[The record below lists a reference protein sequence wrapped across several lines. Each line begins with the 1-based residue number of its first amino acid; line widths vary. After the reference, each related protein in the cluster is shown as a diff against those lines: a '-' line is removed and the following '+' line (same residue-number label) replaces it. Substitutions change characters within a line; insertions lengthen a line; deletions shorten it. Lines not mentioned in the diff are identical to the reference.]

1 MTVTFQLDIGNHQVN
16 FYGTIVI
23 AFTCIITFLSF
34 GLAKYNPKVAKSNP
48 RRAKVWKQY
57 GERRATSTA
66 DCEWATQGEL
76 EFYKELFFKL
86 QNLEEFPD
94 TIPTGRKIF
103 LLLLSQ
109 ALKDHVEAPH
119 TSSILS
125 IKHFDEKDLARC
137 LQDHQDKVTRQYHE
151 YINRRQSG
159 GPRELFNSK
168 QVAEDRLREVA
179 PLKLVDGAWLGHFN
193 KITMPFPLRPIIK
206 RTWQVFTE
214 ELGNGNREQHH
225 VKIFED
231 LLRVFEPDL
240 PSPTTK
246 VILHPRYR
254 LGSLKYWRAAT
265 GQLLISLFPHEFV
278 PEILGFNMHFEM
290 LQLDTMQAAKELP
303 EVQLNPYYFL
313 LHVSIDNNHSGH
325 AAMAMTSVVDYIQHL
340 AETEGEVA
348 AEMGWKRVQAGYV
361 LSEWLSQKGNQ
372 ATNILPQL
380 NSDSSARLESKVLAI
395 FGSKTQAAHRLHCG
409 SRVKIGGRLL
419 TDWLNPE
426 AFRAKEWQ
434 QEFIRCF
441 STCKPWIYPGDSQ
454 KSRLVQEL
462 KWGGK
467 MYGSFTKNEVETLE
481 LWIDS
486 LTNNRFPFYHSFI
499 GPITHS
505 KCQKANEPGANKRA
519 KLVRAVSGED
529 VPIACLLPKGPLV
542 KCTGDLTANL
552 NLSAL
557 LPLWFTQCCLFE
569 SFVYAPGRTTDT
581 IGCAM
586 IRFLRA
592 QSGFDKDH
600 LIVTGIDSICSGDNK
615 GIIEFGLEI
624 TRRASLPVPHDLHSL
639 LSRWPSEFA
648 TTMLKA
654 ASSPIRN
661 FGLLLGMAMAFL
673 ELQDMVSEFSNPSLL
688 CSKSRMRL
696 GSLARKQYQC
706 LQICLQEIPDGDKRH
721 ADFNHGYG
729 VAKAEISKCFRPTE

>member
-1 MTVTFQLDIGNHQVN
+1 MALSFQLNNEDHQVKS
-16 FYGTIVI
+16 YGTIVI

-34 GLAKYNPKVAKSNP
+34 GLAKYNPKVARSNP
-48 RRAKVWKQY
+48 RRAKAWKQY
-57 GERRATSTA
+57 GGRRPASSA
-66 DCEWATQGEL
+66 DSEWTEQRES

-94 TIPTGRKIF
+94 TIPTGRKVF

-125 IKHFDEKDLARC
+125 VKYFEEKELARS
-137 LQDHQDKVTRQYHE
+137 LQDHQDEVTRQYHE
-151 YINRRQSG
+151 YISRRRSG
-159 GPRELFNSK
+159 CPRELFDNK
-168 QVAEDRLREVA
+168 QVAGDRLREMA
-179 PLKLVDGAWLGHFN
+179 PLKLVDGAWLGHLN
-193 KITMPFPLRPIIK
+193 KITMPFLLRPIMK
-206 RTWQVFTE
+206 QTWQVFTE

-225 VKIFED
+225 VKVFED

-246 VILHPRYR
+246 TILHPRYG
-254 LGSLKYWRAAT
+254 LGNLKYWRAAAA
-265 GQLLISLFPHEFV
+265 QLLVSLFPHEFV
-278 PEILGFNMHFEM
+278 PEILGFNMHFEL

-325 AAMAMTSVVDYIQHL
+325 AAMAMASVVDYIHHL
-340 AETEGEVA
+340 AETEGEMS
-348 AEMGWKRVQAGYV
+348 AEVGWKRVQAGYV

-372 ATNILPQL
+372 ATNIIPQL
-380 NSDSSARLESKVLAI
+380 NNDSNVRLESKVLAI

-419 TDWLNPE
+419 TDWLDPE
-426 AFRAKEWQ
+426 AFRAEEWQ

-462 KWGGK
+462 QWGGK
-467 MYGSFTKNEVETLE
+467 MYGSFTENEVETLE

-486 LTNNRFPFYHSFI
+486 LTNDQLSVYYSFI
-499 GPITHS
+499 GPITRS
-505 KCQKANEPGANKRA
+505 KYQKLNEPGANKRA
-519 KLVRAVSGED
+519 KLVRALSGEN
-529 VPIACLLPKGPLV
+529 VPMACLLPKGPLV
-542 KCTGDLTANL
+542 KCTSDLTANL
-552 NLSAL
+552 NLSSL

-592 QSGFDKDH
+592 QSGFDTDH
-600 LIVTGIDSICSGDNK
+600 LIVTGIDALYTGENK

-624 TRRASLPVPHDLHSL
+624 TRRASLPVPQDLHSL

-648 TTMLKA
+648 TTMLKV

-661 FGLLLGMAMAFL
+661 FGLLLGMSMAFL
-673 ELQDMVSEFSNPSLL
+673 ELQDMVSELSNPSLL
-688 CSKSRMRL
+688 CPKSRMRL

-706 LQICLQEIPDGDKRH
+706 LQVCLQEIPAGDKRH
-721 ADFNHGYG
+721 VDFHNGYG
-729 VAKAEISKCFRPTE
+729 SAKAEINKCFRPTN

>member
-1 MTVTFQLDIGNHQVN
+1 MALAFQLNIDDHQVKL
-16 FYGTIVI
+16 YGTIVI
-23 AFTCIITFLSF
+23 GLTIIITFLSS
-34 GLAKYNPKVAKSNP
+34 GLGKYNPKIARTNLRHAKP
-48 RRAKVWKQY
+48 WKQY
-57 GERRATSTA
+57 SERRPTCTTES
-66 DCEWATQGEL
+66 EWAAQGEI
-76 EFYKELFFKL
+76 EFFKELFFKL
-86 QNLEEFPD
+86 QNLEEFPE
-94 TIPTGRKIF
+94 TIPTARKTF

-109 ALKDHVEAPH
+109 ALKDQVEAPS

-125 IKHFDEKDLARC
+125 IKHFDEKELAHA
-137 LQDHQDKVTRQYHE
+137 LQNHQDEVTRQYHE
-151 YINRRQSG
+151 YIGRRRSG
-159 GPRELFNSK
+159 GPRELFLNK
-168 QVAEDRLREVA
+168 QVAGDRLREAA

-193 KITMPFPLRPIIK
+193 KITMPFLLRPIMK

-246 VILHPRYR
+246 IILHPRYR
-254 LGSLKYWRAAT
+254 LGNLKYWRAAAA
-265 GQLLISLFPHEFV
+265 QLLVSLFPHEFV

-325 AAMAMTSVVDYIQHL
+325 SAMAMASVVDYIQHL
-340 AETEGEVA
+340 AETEGQVA

-380 NSDSSARLESKVLAI
+380 NSDSIVRLESKVLAI

-426 AFRAKEWQ
+426 AFRAEEWQ
-434 QEFIRCF
+434 QEFIRYF
-441 STCKPWIYPGDSQ
+441 RTCKPWIIPGDSQ
-454 KSRLVQEL
+454 KSKLVQEL

-486 LTNNRFPFYHSFI
+486 LTNNQYPFYYSFI

-505 KCQKANEPGANKRA
+505 KCHKHNEPGANKRA
-519 KLVRAVSGED
+519 KLVRAVGDENDS
-529 VPIACLLPKGPLV
+529 IACLLPKGPLV
-542 KCTGDLTANL
+542 KCTGGPTANL
-552 NLSAL
+552 KLSSL

-592 QSGFDKDH
+592 QSGFDTDH
-600 LIVTGIDSICSGDNK
+600 LIVPGIDALYAGDDK
-615 GIIEFGLEI
+615 GIVELGLEI
-624 TRRASLPVPHDLHSL
+624 TRRASLPVPQDLHSL

-648 TTMLKA
+648 TTMLKL

-661 FGLLLGMAMAFL
+661 FGLLLGMSMAFL

-688 CSKSRMRL
+688 CPKSRMRL

-706 LQICLQEIPDGDKRH
+706 LQVCLQEIPAGDHRH
-721 ADFNHGYG
+721 VDFNHGYG
-729 VAKAEISKCFRPTE
+729 VAKAEINKCFRPTE

>member
-1 MTVTFQLDIGNHQVN
+1 MALSFQLHIEDYQVRL
-16 FYGTIVI
+16 YGTTII

-34 GLAKYNPKVAKSNP
+34 GLAKYNSRIARSNP
-48 RRAKVWKQY
+48 RRAKAWRQY
-57 GERRATSTA
+57 GTRRPASSS
-66 DCEWATQGEL
+66 DSEWATQRES

-94 TIPTGRKIF
+94 TIPTGREIF

-125 IKHFDEKDLARC
+125 IKHFDEKELARS
-137 LQDHQDKVTRQYHE
+137 LQDHQDEVTRQYYE
-151 YINRRQSG
+151 YISRRRSG
-159 GPRELFNSK
+159 GPRELFDNR
-168 QVAEDRLREVA
+168 QVAGDRLREIA

-193 KITMPFPLRPIIK
+193 KITMPFLLRPIMK
-206 RTWQVFTE
+206 QTWQVFTE

-225 VKIFED
+225 VKVFDE

-246 VILHPRYR
+246 TILHPRYG
-254 LGSLKYWRAAT
+254 LGNLKYWRAAAA
-265 GQLLISLFPHEFV
+265 QLLVSLFPHEFV
-278 PEILGFNMHFEM
+278 PEILGFNMHFEL

-325 AAMAMTSVVDYIQHL
+325 AAMAMTSVVDYIHHL

-348 AEMGWKRVQAGYV
+348 AEVGWKRVQAGYV

-380 NSDSSARLESKVLAI
+380 NNDSNVRLESKVLAI

-426 AFRAKEWQ
+426 AFRAEEWQ

-441 STCKPWIYPGDSQ
+441 STCKPWICSGDSQ

-462 KWGGK
+462 QWGGK

-486 LTNNRFPFYHSFI
+486 LTNDQLPFYYSFI
-499 GPITHS
+499 GPITRS
-505 KCQKANEPGANKRA
+505 NSQKHNEPGANKRA
-519 KLVRAVSGED
+519 KLVRALSGENA
-529 VPIACLLPKGPLV
+529 PMACLLPKGPLM
-542 KCTGDLTANL
+542 KCTSDLTANL
-552 NLSAL
+552 NLSSL

-592 QSGFDKDH
+592 QSGFDTDH
-600 LIVTGIDSICSGDNK
+600 LIVTGTDGLYTGENK

-624 TRRASLPVPHDLHSL
+624 TLRASLPVPHDLNSL

-648 TTMLKA
+648 TTMLKV

-661 FGLLLGMAMAFL
+661 FGLLLGMSMAFL

-688 CSKSRMRL
+688 CPKSRMRL

-706 LQICLQEIPDGDKRH
+706 LQVCLEEIPAGDKRH
-721 ADFNHGYG
+721 VDFHYGYG
-729 VAKAEISKCFRPTE
+729 IAKAEINKCFKPTE